1 MTVLIILHFLVSI
14 VLMIVILLQSS
25 KGGGMAG
32 VFGGSGGGMGAV
44 FGGRGA
50 ASFLSKLTTILA
62 AIFLGFAL
70 LISYVDKGQRV
81 DQNVVAEE
89 LENRRLSSPASVL
102 PTVQDAQTTP
112 GETAP
117 AGIPAQ
123 GDTSK

>member
-1 MTVLIILHFLVSI
+1 MTFLIILHLLVSI
-14 VLMIVILLQSS
+14 ILMIAILLQSS

-32 VFGGSGGGMGAV
+32 VFGGGGGMGAV

-50 ASFLSKLTTILA
+50 APFLSKLTTVLTI
-62 AIFLGFAL
+62 IFLGFAL

-89 LENRRLSSPASVL
+89 LEQRRLSSPASVL
-102 PTVQDAQTTP
+102 PTVQDASSVT

-117 AGIPAQ
+117 ARTPTQ
-123 GDTSK
+123 TDTSK

>member
-1 MTVLIILHFLVSI
+1 MTFLIILHFIVSV

-32 VFGGSGGGMGAV
+32 VFGGGGGGMGAV

-62 AIFLGFAL
+62 ATFLGFAL
-70 LISYVDKGQRV
+70 LISFVDKGQRV
-81 DQNVVAEE
+81 DQNVVSEE

-102 PTVQDAQTTP
+102 PTVQEAQTVP
-112 GETAP
+112 GENVP
-117 AGIPAQ
+117 AANPAQ
-123 GDTSK
+123 TDTSK